1 MTSQATDGLDP
12 RRTYWVAAVV
22 APGRGWAGMSGCHM
36 GSRFLLDASSCAPTR
51 DNFAAFV
58 SRGECLEW
66 MMVHRAEIAAGA
78 PGAVVTPVNL
88 SRWLLGLD

>member
-22 APGRGWAGMSGCHM
+22 APGRGWAGMSGCHK
-36 GSRFLLDASSCAPTR
+36 GSRFLLDTSSCAPTR
-51 DNFAAFV
+51 DNFAAFA

-66 MMVHRAEIAAGA
+66 MMVHRAEIALGA

>member
-22 APGRGWAGMSGCHM
+22 APGRGWAGMSGCHK
-36 GSRFLLDASSCAPTR
+36 GSRFLLDACSCAPTR
-51 DNFAAFV
+51 DNFAAFA

-66 MMVHRAEIAAGA
+66 MMVHRAEIALGA